1 MLNGKLKLQVHCQ
14 GCCPKRAR
22 LMLCSLKRFLCQ
34 FKHNLS
40 KTKIIPESKKATNL
54 FYGAVNVDICLL
66 ASLYSVFCIP
76 SSKCDYAAAMS
87 FLLKDM
93 NTLLDYLHPLP
104 TVHCRETRFK
114 QWKQL
119 VNEFYSQ

>member
-22 LMLCSLKRFLCQ
+22 LMLASLKRFLCQ

-54 FYGAVNVDICLL
+54 FYGAVSVDICLL
-66 ASLYSVFCIP
+66 ASPCIGQYH
-76 SSKCDYAAAMS
+76 SIRATFIVK
-87 FLLKDM
+87 F
-93 NTLLDYLHPLP
+93 
-104 TVHCRETRFK
+104 
-114 QWKQL
+114 
-119 VNEFYSQ
+119 